1 MSKTLKI
8 ILIVFGVIIVLLATC
23 LIVFFVFIRS
33 GDQKEKTSVNQST
46 PSESL
51 NDATETTKSSDTT
64 TIAPTTWQEVG
75 PAVEGGYGDA
85 EIVTLADGTYRM
97 YYTTNPESGR
107 TDIYSSTSTDGVTW
121 TQESGIRKTASN
133 FADIVK
139 LADGTYRMYFQS
151 GMVIKS
157 ATSTDG
163 LTWTDELGTRIDKIE
178 TDFNLDG
185 VAAPTTQILDDGSY
199 VMVYRGTELKPYG
212 TQKLPNK
219 DTQVLFYATSTDG
232 LTWTKKGLAV
242 DTRNEIFKGLADGPE
257 FVKWDDG
264 TLRLY
269 FWGYKGV
276 YFSTFADEK
285 FSDPQFTFSNSADS
299 LVPFPQNP
307 PGDPTLVKIKDQWFM
322 YYGQFGKGI
331 YYATLQ

>member
-1 MSKTLKI
+1 MSKTFKI
-8 ILIVFGVIIVLLATC
+8 VLIVAGIIIVLVATC
-23 LIVFFVFIRS
+23 LIVFFVFYKSDNRTENVAI
-33 GDQKEKTSVNQST
+33 EKSVPIN
-46 PSESL
+46 SL
-51 NDATETTKSSDTT
+51 DDPTEATNSSNT

-75 PAVEGGYGDA
+75 SAIEGGYADA
-85 EIVTLADGTYRM
+85 EVVTLADGTLRM

-107 TDIYSSTSTDGVTW
+107 SDIYSSTSTDGVTW
-121 TQESGIRKTASN
+121 TQESGIRKPSSN
-133 FADIVK
+133 FTDIVK

-178 TDFNLDG
+178 TGFNLDG
-185 VAAPTTQILDDGSY
+185 VAAPTTQILDDGTY
-199 VMVYRGTELKPYG
+199 IMVYRGTELKPYG
-212 TQKLPNK
+212 TQKLPNQN
-219 DTQVLFYATSTDG
+219 TQVLFYATSTDG
-232 LTWTKKGLAV
+232 LTWTKKGLSV
-242 DTRNEIFKGLADGPE
+242 DTRNETFKGLADGPE

-322 YYGQFGKGI
+322 YYGQFTKGI
-331 YYATLQ
+331 YYATLK